1 MIGSTISIDWR
12 ETMLSE
18 APDDSV
24 TDYYGEFSE
33 EEVEALRDVVK
44 RADGRRKETKLAR
57 EALGI
62 HD

>member
-1 MIGSTISIDWR
+1 
-12 ETMLSE
+12 MLSE